1 MTPPLPYIEASV
13 IISLSIYVGILIF
26 LVLVCKKSVMDKL
39 KSRLCAPAD
48 SSSGKR
54 GAGNRNNMS
63 NADDGTTIGGGG
75 GDDDVDIKKTW
86 RGTLRNL
93 SLR

>member
-1 MTPPLPYIEASV
+1 M
-13 IISLSIYVGILIF
+13 
-26 LVLVCKKSVMDKL
+26 LVCKKSVMDKL

-48 SSSGKR
+48 GSSSGNR

-75 GDDDVDIKKTW
+75 DDVDIKKTW